1 MSVFLLILKIIGIVI
16 LCIIGLV
23 LFIVLYV
30 LLAPFWFKVQ
40 GSIDRDMNYSF
51 KVKACTFLHFIQVHV
66 DYLKDDGLNY
76 NVSIL
81 GTLVR
86 ILPRKKK
93 DEDAEG
99 SEGVIEED
107 IDNDATIE
115 SVESEESLEDE
126 PAKDE
131 DTVKE
136 EVTEDSTKE
145 ELTSEDMS
153 ASAEK
158 VTDLDDIS
166 DIDVNSSKI
175 VDTESE
181 DFEERFNEEDRKFFI
196 KVREFFDRFN
206 PKKLYKK
213 MKAKFEELKKDIDKI
228 LSVIF
233 NDSNKEWLGKVMR
246 ELKKLIKSLGL
257 NMRGTDLDFSLGSPD
272 TTGQVSGV
280 LALFPPIYDKK
291 VRIIPDFVD
300 EELYF
305 DGNVYIKGKLQLV
318 FVVIFALA
326 ILLDSNTKRIIN
338 EIKQLKN

>member
-1 MSVFLLILKIIGIVI
+1 MSVFLLILKIIGIVL
-16 LCIIGLV
+16 LCIIGLI
-23 LFIVLYV
+23 LFIILYV
-30 LLAPFWFKVQ
+30 LLAPFWFKLQ
-40 GSIDRDMNYSF
+40 GSIDREMNYSV

-66 DYLKDDGLNY
+66 DYLKDGGLNY

-86 ILPRKKK
+86 ILPRKNK
-93 DEDAEG
+93 DEESEDDENVVSQEENEDETAIDAKDTEKAFENDDET
-99 SEGVIEED
+99 SEAVEKEEQEQIVEDNKVATKNSVDLED
-107 IDNDATIE
+107 IQDVD
-115 SVESEESLEDE
+115 V
-126 PAKDE
+126 
-131 DTVKE
+131 
-136 EVTEDSTKE
+136 DSP
-145 ELTSEDMS
+145 D
-153 ASAEK
+153 
-158 VTDLDDIS
+158 
-166 DIDVNSSKI
+166 I
-175 VDTESE
+175 VDTESD
-181 DFEERFNEEDRKFFI
+181 DFEERFNEGDRKFFI

-213 MKAKFEELKKDIDKI
+213 FKEKIEELKKHADKI
-228 LSVIF
+228 YAVIF
-233 NDSNKEWLGKVMR
+233 DEANKEWLGKVKK
-246 ELKKLIKSLGL
+246 ELKKVIKSLGL

-280 LALFPPIYDKK
+280 LALFPPVYDKK

-318 FVVIFALA
+318 RIVIFALA

>member
-1 MSVFLLILKIIGIVI
+1 MSVFLLILKIIGIVL
-16 LCIIGLV
+16 LCIIGLI
-23 LFIVLYV
+23 LFIILYV
-30 LLAPFWFKVQ
+30 LLAPFWFKLQ
-40 GSIDRDMNYSF
+40 GSIDREMNYSV

-66 DYLKDDGLNY
+66 DYLKDGGLNY

-86 ILPRKKK
+86 ILPRKNK
-93 DEDAEG
+93 DE
-99 SEGVIEED
+99 
-107 IDNDATIE
+107 
-115 SVESEESLEDE
+115 ESEDDENVVSQEENEDETAIDINETEEVVESLEDIQ
-126 PAKDE
+126 DV
-131 DTVKE
+131 DV
-136 EVTEDSTKE
+136 DSP
-145 ELTSEDMS
+145 D
-153 ASAEK
+153 
-158 VTDLDDIS
+158 
-166 DIDVNSSKI
+166 I
-175 VDTESE
+175 VDTESD
-181 DFEERFNEEDRKFFI
+181 DFEERFNEGDRKFFI

-213 MKAKFEELKKDIDKI
+213 FKEKIEELTKHADKI
-228 LSVIF
+228 YAVIF
-233 NDSNKEWLGKVMR
+233 DEANKEWLGKVKK
-246 ELKKLIKSLGL
+246 ELKKVIKSLGL

-280 LALFPPIYDKK
+280 LALFPPVYDKK

-318 FVVIFALA
+318 RIVIFALA

>member
-1 MSVFLLILKIIGIVI
+1 MSVFLLILKIIGIVL
-16 LCIIGLV
+16 LCIIGLI
-23 LFIVLYV
+23 LFIILYV
-30 LLAPFWFKVQ
+30 LLAPFWFKLQ
-40 GSIDRDMNYSF
+40 GSIDREMNYSV

-66 DYLKDDGLNY
+66 DYLKDGGLNY

-93 DEDAEG
+93 DEESEDDENVVSQEENEDETAIDAKDTEKAVENDAET
-99 SEGVIEED
+99 SEALEKEEQEQIVEDNKVATKRSVDLED
-107 IDNDATIE
+107 IQDVD
-115 SVESEESLEDE
+115 V
-126 PAKDE
+126 
-131 DTVKE
+131 
-136 EVTEDSTKE
+136 DSP
-145 ELTSEDMS
+145 D
-153 ASAEK
+153 
-158 VTDLDDIS
+158 
-166 DIDVNSSKI
+166 I
-175 VDTESE
+175 VDTESD
-181 DFEERFNEEDRKFFI
+181 DFEERFNEGDRKFFI

-213 MKAKFEELKKDIDKI
+213 FKEKIEELKKHADKI
-228 LSVIF
+228 YAVIF
-233 NDSNKEWLGKVMR
+233 DEANKEWLGKVKK
-246 ELKKLIKSLGL
+246 ELKKVIKSLGL

-280 LALFPPIYDKK
+280 LALFPPVYDKK

-318 FVVIFALA
+318 RIVIFALA

>member
-1 MSVFLLILKIIGIVI
+1 MSVFLLILKIIGIVL
-16 LCIIGLV
+16 LCIIGLI
-23 LFIVLYV
+23 LFIILYV
-30 LLAPFWFKVQ
+30 LLAPFWFKLQ
-40 GSIDRDMNYSF
+40 GSIDREMNYSI

-66 DYLKDDGLNY
+66 DYLKDGGLNY

-86 ILPRKKK
+86 ILPRKNK
-93 DEDAEG
+93 DEK
-99 SEGVIEED
+99 SEDDENVVSQEENEDETAID
-107 IDNDATIE
+107 INETE
-115 SVESEESLEDE
+115 EVVESLEDIQ
-126 PAKDE
+126 DV
-131 DTVKE
+131 DV
-136 EVTEDSTKE
+136 DSP
-145 ELTSEDMS
+145 D
-153 ASAEK
+153 
-158 VTDLDDIS
+158 
-166 DIDVNSSKI
+166 I
-175 VDTESE
+175 VDTESD
-181 DFEERFNEEDRKFFI
+181 DFEERFNEGDRKFFI

-213 MKAKFEELKKDIDKI
+213 FKEKIEELKKHADKI
-228 LSVIF
+228 YAVIF
-233 NDSNKEWLGKVMR
+233 DEANKEWLGKVKK
-246 ELKKLIKSLGL
+246 ELKKVIKSLGL

-318 FVVIFALA
+318 RIVIFALA